1 VGFTVCDV
9 DDGTPAFSVR
19 FGQQRAA
26 RADDR
31 GHERLEQLLERDCW
45 VGLRGY
51 ERAVDRGKG
60 DSREPDGHGAV
71 GVVAERERD
80 LFAEAVHPEP
90 AYTRHD
96 SLDFTA
102 GARGRLYGE
111 DDEQAKEVGMALERS
126 GRGREDCGQVLRG
139 TSEPPVRDGQIV
151 EEAFCS
157 AFHHREQN
165 SVLGAVVVVDGAQRD
180 AGFFDDAGEGRGF
193 EAVLGHDALGGV
205 QHEFAGLHPA
215 AVGGDVGADSHED
228 EVPVLI
234 VGGGG
239 AGLTASM
246 LLARR
251 GVEHLLVSARPTT
264 SDLPKAHV
272 LNQRAMEVL
281 DDVGAAEAI
290 AQRSTPTEQMAAT
303 AYYAGFAGPDA
314 DYGHRLARLESWGAG
329 GADELWRAASPWR
342 QLNLPQIRLEP
353 LLKARAEELSPGR
366 IRFNH
371 ELIDLDQDDDGVR
384 ALIRDNASG
393 SEYVVRCQ
401 YLLGADGGRLVHRL
415 IGVEYEGLGVVT
427 QTATLHVSA
436 DFSPWAKDPDVLIRW
451 IYSPQSGVLVVMVPM
466 GPERWG
472 PDSEEWV
479 IHLNYPV
486 DCAETDA
493 QVEADARKALG
504 IGELQMEI
512 HKITRWSV
520 EAVIASAFRA
530 GRVFLVGD
538 AAHRHPPTGGL
549 GLTSAIHDAQN
560 LCWKLAAVL
569 AGHASP
575 ALLDTYEAE
584 RRPVDQR
591 NCQRSLENAVNHFQ
605 TVAATGVSPESSPE
619 ENMEQLRR
627 VWSGRPENAK
637 HRSTV
642 LRGMRAQS
650 MEFSELNVEYGYSYE
665 SAAVVSDG
673 TPAADLVDDIRVYQP
688 STRPG
693 SPLPHAWIDDED
705 GNRRPI
711 KDLVPPGRFLLIA
724 GEDGEAWCE
733 AAQAL
738 ATEADLPL
746 EAVRIGHLD
755 GDVYDPR
762 CAWLRQREI
771 QSDGAILVRPDR
783 FVAWRGP
790 TAADDPVGE
799 LAGAFSQILARPV
812 AARPVPAGSG
822 VSS

>member
-1 VGFTVCDV
+1 MT
-9 DDGTPAFSVR
+9 
-19 FGQQRAA
+19 
-26 RADDR
+26 
-31 GHERLEQLLERDCW
+31 
-45 VGLRGY
+45 
-51 ERAVDRGKG
+51 
-60 DSREPDGHGAV
+60 
-71 GVVAERERD
+71 
-80 LFAEAVHPEP
+80 
-90 AYTRHD
+90 
-96 SLDFTA
+96 FTA
-102 GARGRLYGE
+102 PL
-111 DDEQAKEVGMALERS
+111 
-126 GRGREDCGQVLRG
+126 
-139 TSEPPVRDGQIV
+139 
-151 EEAFCS
+151 
-157 AFHHREQN
+157 
-165 SVLGAVVVVDGAQRD
+165 
-180 AGFFDDAGEGRGF
+180 
-193 EAVLGHDALGGV
+193 
-205 QHEFAGLHPA
+205 
-215 AVGGDVGADSHED
+215 ED

-246 LLARR
+246 LLARQ

-290 AQRSTPTEQMAAT
+290 AQRSTPAEQMAAT

-329 GADELWRAASPWR
+329 GVDELWRAASPWR

-353 LLKARAEELSPGR
+353 LLKARAEELSPRR

-371 ELIDLDQDDDGVR
+371 ELVDLDQDDDGVR

-393 SEYVVRCQ
+393 REYAVRCA

-472 PDSEEWV
+472 ADSEEWV

-486 DCAETDA
+486 DCAETDE

-504 IGELQMEI
+504 IGDLPMEI

-530 GRVFLVGD
+530 GRVFLLGD

-569 AGHASP
+569 DGHASP

-584 RRPVDQR
+584 RRPVDER
-591 NCQRSLENAVNHFQ
+591 NCQRSLENAINHFQ
-605 TVAATGVSPESSPE
+605 TGAATGVSPENPTE
-619 ENMEQLRR
+619 ENMKQLRR
-627 VWSGRPENAK
+627 VWSDRPEDAD
-637 HRSTV
+637 HRLTV
-642 LRGMRAQS
+642 LRGIRAQS

-673 TPAADLVDDIRVYQP
+673 TPAQEPVDDIRVYQP

-693 SPLPHAWIDDED
+693 APLPHAWIDDDD

-711 KDLVPPGRFLLIA
+711 KDLVAPGRFLLIA

-738 ATEADLPL
+738 ATEANLPL
-746 EAVRIGHLD
+746 DAVRIGHLD

-783 FVAWRGP
+783 FVAWRQA
-790 TAADDPVGE
+790 TSAEDPRSA
-799 LAGAFSQILARPV
+799 LAGALSQILARPIH
-812 AARPVPAGSG
+812 APVPAGAAAR
-822 VSS
+822 